1 MKKSLLV
8 LVASFLACVSA
19 MAQVKYNLKVN
30 GIDVTSENAASITGD
45 GIGGTISYDAA
56 SNVLTLE
63 NATVNATGGNNAL
76 ESKNDGLTILLVG
89 ENNLTSTSAAT
100 VCLFNKTTITGTGS
114 LSASASSSTGIQQM
128 DYSLDITGGC
138 SVTAIG
144 IGGISGLSGNEVLN
158 IRGSKVVASGF
169 IFGAISDIN
178 VNLFNCEIES
188 GSYYGD
194 DVTIV
199 PVATG
204 IHSAVTSDNASAPVY
219 NLNGVRLNS
228 VPSKGVYIKN
238 GKKVIG
244 K

>member
-1 MKKSLLV
+1 MKKVLLV
-8 LVASFLACVSA
+8 LVAGVLASVSA

-30 GIDVTSENAASITGD
+30 GIDVTSENAASVTGD
-45 GIGGTISYDAA
+45 GIAGNISYDAA
-56 SNVLTLE
+56 SNVLTLN
-63 NATVNATGGNNAL
+63 NAVVNASGGKNAL
-76 ESKNDGLTILLVG
+76 ESKNDGLTIRLVG
-89 ENNLTSTSAAT
+89 ENNMTSTSAAT

-114 LSASASSSTGIQQM
+114 LSASSSSSTGIQQM
-128 DYSLDITGGC
+128 DYTLDITGGC
-138 SVTAIG
+138 SVTASG
-144 IGGISGLSGNEVLN
+144 IGGIAGLSGNEVLN
-158 IRGSKVVASGF
+158 IRDSKVVASGF

-204 IHSAVTSDNASAPVY
+204 IHSAVTSDDASAPVY